1 MRTSVDT
8 HAPSQSEVWVPVATT
23 EQAPGLWQLIR
34 EDWDANGRVW
44 TKPGFRAV
52 AVHRFGAWAMR
63 QRPVIRAPLFRLY
76 ITLFRWVR
84 NNYGIELP
92 YSTRVGRRFRIG
104 HQGGIVIHPRARIGD
119 DCCIRQNV
127 TIGAATADRSSE
139 APTLGDRVEVG
150 AGAVIIGRITIGDDV
165 RVGPNAVVMTNVPA
179 GSTAFAAPARI
190 IPRREPPATNGAGPA

>member
-1 MRTSVDT
+1 MPSPVDAQATSQAD
-8 HAPSQSEVWVPVATT
+8 VWVPVTT
-23 EQAPGLWQLIR
+23 SDRTPGLWQLIR
-34 EDWDANGRVW
+34 EDWEANGRVW
-44 TKPGFRAV
+44 TEPGFRAV
-52 AVHRFGAWAMR
+52 AVHRFGVWALR

-76 ITLFRWVR
+76 VTLFRWVR
-84 NNYGIELP
+84 NHYGIELP
-92 YSTRVGRRFRIG
+92 WMTRVGQRFRIG
-104 HQGGIVIHPRARIGD
+104 HQGGIVIHPRAQIGD

-165 RVGPNAVVMTNVPA
+165 RIGPNAVVMTNVPA

-190 IPRREPPATNGAGPA
+190 IPRRDAPVANGVGHA